1 VRPHQEERRLQEFA
15 ADRQNV
21 HTTEAVNQTKQIV
34 AIICKIPVPVDYK
47 WHPANASK
55 TPFEIGMEC
64 KLSQRA
70 AWQMMSQYAQDTSIY
85 DIEPGIYGKVLD
97 SVWQYVKNSPD
108 KDDLCKIIK
117 GELEDNIGMCA
128 QGNLSRICNVL
139 AGYLEGV
146 GPQEPL
152 ADRLGRLLGP
162 LLQIADELERIRQA
176 CVILKENRVPPNEWI
191 TWVDPLLEDFSD
203 MFDFVKEQILAI

>member
-1 VRPHQEERRLQEFA
+1 
-15 ADRQNV
+15 
-21 HTTEAVNQTKQIV
+21 
-34 AIICKIPVPVDYK
+34 
-47 WHPANASK
+47 
-55 TPFEIGMEC
+55 
-64 KLSQRA
+64 
-70 AWQMMSQYAQDTSIY
+70 
-85 DIEPGIYGKVLD
+85 
-97 SVWQYVKNSPD
+97 
-108 KDDLCKIIK
+108 
-117 GELEDNIGMCA
+117 MCA

-152 ADRLGRLLGP
+152 ADRLGRLLAP
-162 LLQIADELERIRQA
+162 LVQVIDELERIRQA